1 MEQIYSSATMTRDL
15 DVMAGRQHD
24 LLVIGGGITGACI
37 ARDAALRGLKVAL
50 VEKKDFSHG
59 TSSASSKLIH
69 GGLRYLAK
77 GDIGLVRESLRE
89 RRIWENIAPHMV
101 DPLAMIMPNYS
112 RGFKG
117 KLMMS
122 VALSLYDWIAWDRNK
137 VNDPDKKI
145 PAHRTLDVSAAM
157 AFEPLLREGGM
168 TAANVYFDCQAL
180 APERIV
186 FECLQE
192 AVSHGGM
199 VANYAEVTG
208 FLREGD
214 EVRGVTVTDTL
225 ADGESNTFDIR
236 ATTTVNAAGPWAI
249 DLLGLIEDHKPF
261 AKLVGAKGIHLITR
275 QLSSPHA
282 IAMATRA
289 GGHFFILPWRNHS
302 IIGTT
307 DTYFG
312 GKNDEV
318 GVSERDIGDFL
329 TLVNDEM
336 PTLKL
341 TRKDVIHFYAGIRP
355 LVDSTPDGD
364 SDSDSENTYDASRAS
379 EVMDHEKIDGL
390 KGLLSALGGKWTTS
404 RHLAEKIVD
413 KVVAINRFSA
423 TPSTTE
429 SKPLWGGD
437 IGLFKQFVR
446 AKQVQYEHVDGETV
460 AYMCQNYGSRVD
472 ELMAYVER
480 TPELVESLS
489 ASTPEIGAQIK
500 RAVVEEMAV
509 SLEDAVFRRTGLG
522 TLGHPGVSALAKA
535 ADIMGDELGWS
546 ERQKSQQIRQCEKRF
561 ETVSEASQ

>member
-1 MEQIYSSATMTRDL
+1 MEQVHSNAVMTRDL
-15 DVMAGRQHD
+15 EAMASRQHD
-24 LLVIGGGITGACI
+24 LLIIGGGITGVCI

-59 TSSASSKLIH
+59 TSAASSKLIH

-101 DPLAMIMPNYS
+101 DPLPMIMPNYS
-112 RGFKG
+112 KGFKG

-122 VALSLYDWIAWDRNK
+122 VALSLYDWIAWDRNR

-145 PAHRTLDVSAAM
+145 PAHRTLNVSKAM
-157 AFEPLLREGGM
+157 EFEPSLKEEGM
-168 TAANVYFDCQAL
+168 TAANVYFDCQTF

-192 AVSHGGM
+192 AVSHDAM

-214 EVRGVTVTDTL
+214 EIKGVTVTDIL
-225 ADGESNTFDIR
+225 ANGESSTFDIR
-236 ATTTVNAAGPWAI
+236 ATMTVNAAGPWAI
-249 DLLGLIEDHKPF
+249 DLLGLIEGHKPF
-261 AKLVGAKGIHLITR
+261 AKLIGAKGIHLITR

-318 GVSERDIGDFL
+318 GVSEKDIEDFL
-329 TLVNDEM
+329 TVVNDEM
-336 PTLKL
+336 PSLQL
-341 TRKDVIHFYAGIRP
+341 TRKDVLHFYAGIRP
-355 LVDSTPDGD
+355 LVDSTPDD
-364 SDSDSENTYDASRAS
+364 DTDNENTYDASRAS
-379 EVMDHEKIDGL
+379 EVMDHQEIDGL

-404 RHLAEKIVD
+404 RHVAETIVD
-413 KVVAINRFSA
+413 KVVAINSFTTA
-423 TPSTTE
+423 QSTTE
-429 SKPLWGGD
+429 FKSLWGGD
-437 IGLFKQFVR
+437 TGLFKPFVK
-446 AKQVQYEHVDGETV
+446 AKQAQYRQLDEETV
-460 AYMCQNYGSRVD
+460 AYMCKSYGSRID
-472 ELMAYVER
+472 ELMTYVES
-480 TPELVESLS
+480 TPELADPLS
-489 ASTPEIGAQIK
+489 SSTPEIGAQIK

-509 SLEDAVFRRTGLG
+509 CLEDAVFRRTGLG

-535 ADIMGDELGWS
+535 ADIMGDELGWT
-546 ERQKSQQIRQCEKRF
+546 ETQKSQQIRRCEKLF
-561 ETVSEASQ
+561 ETVSEATQ